1 MLRRCLALSL
11 LLVLPLLADEKP
23 ARDIYDHEGQK
34 NAGKDVKKVVFIAGT
49 EPHGPRGNHEFVAAA
64 IFLART
70 LNENYPNVHATV
82 YSRAKFPKDLSF
94 ADSIIVGMDH
104 GRAAAESEEVKKA
117 VERGAGFMAIHYG
130 VEVNKGKQGDNYL
143 KWMGGYH
150 EAFWSVN
157 PHWTPKFDNIPK
169 HETTR
174 GVKPIEVNDE
184 WYYHM
189 RFVDG
194 MKGVTPIL
202 STVPPLKT
210 VTDRWKEGDKPN
222 SHAGNPDVLAA
233 VKAGKPQVV
242 AWAYE
247 RPGGGR
253 GFGFTGMHRHD
264 NWGDDGFRQLLVNAA
279 AWVSGLPVPEGGVP
293 TRKLDKDAREALIDE
308 AKLAPKKHGI

>member
-1 MLRRCLALSL
+1 MLSRCLALAACL
-11 LLVLPLLADEKP
+11 TLPLLADATKE
-23 ARDIYDHEGQK
+23 RDIFDHAAHK
-34 NAGKDVKKVVFIAGT
+34 AAPAGVKKIVLIAGT

-64 IFLART
+64 IYLARSI
-70 LNENYPNVHATV
+70 NAHYPDAYAAV
-82 YSRAKFPKDLSF
+82 YTRARFPADLSF
-94 ADSIIVGMDH
+94 ADAIIIGMDH
-104 GRAAAESEEVKKA
+104 GGKAAENPEVAKA
-117 VERGAGFMAIHYG
+117 VGRGAGFMAIHYG
-130 VEVNKGKQGDNYL
+130 VEVKKGKQGDAFL

-150 EAFWSVN
+150 EPFWSVN
-157 PHWTPKFDNIPK
+157 PHWTAKFTDLPK

-202 STVPPLKT
+202 ATVPPLKT
-210 VTDRWKEGDKPN
+210 VTDRWKEGDKPG
-222 SHAGNPDVLAA
+222 SHNGNPDVYAA
-233 VKAGKPQVV
+233 VKAGKPQTV

-264 NWGDDGFRQLLVNAA
+264 NWGDDGFRQLLVNAS
-279 AWVSGLPVPEGGVP
+279 AWVSGLAVPEGGVP
-293 TRKLDKDAREALIDE
+293 AAKLDKGAREKLIDE